1 MDGNEIPLPPAA
13 EPDGISEYSVTAGS
27 GNPDVQPLPA
37 TAPEPVVTPV
47 AAPTAAPAPGIPP
60 ATAAPA
66 TPAPGRSGAGFR
78 WFLIITLGLVLV
90 CGVSVAWYLLSY
102 PDTQGVSVIRMEGT
116 MVTGEYYDSD
126 TIGSEV
132 VGRELRD
139 AADDPLVDAIVL
151 RVNSPGGTPAAA
163 QEIIGDLEYAKTKKP
178 VVVSMGDMGTSAA
191 YYVSAHA
198 DRIYAN
204 PDTFTAGVGVIWKFS
219 DISRWMEKE
228 GYNVSTIKSGSKKD
242 MGSTSRPL
250 TSDEEDYAQKI
261 VTDSF
266 ETFISDITSQRVI
279 ARSDI
284 EDGRVMRGEDAVKI
298 NVIDELGNL
307 NDAIAGAKRLA
318 DSRAKSSLPGLPS

>member
-1 MDGNEIPLPPAA
+1 MDGNEHPFPPAPEPGQVSDTVPAGHSLPPEGHQLPEVLPQPDATIPPAPPCAPPAA
-13 EPDGISEYSVTAGS
+13 
-27 GNPDVQPLPA
+27 PA
-37 TAPEPVVTPV
+37 NPV
-47 AAPTAAPAPGIPP
+47 AAPAP
-60 ATAAPA
+60 
-66 TPAPGRSGAGFR
+66 RFNAGFK
-78 WFLIITLGLVLV
+78 WFIFITLALLVV
-90 CGVSVAWYLLSY
+90 CGVSFTWYFLSH
-102 PDTQGVSVIRMEGT
+102 PETQGVSVVRMEGT
-116 MVTGEYYDSD
+116 MVTGESYDD
-126 TIGSEV
+126 EYIGSEV
-132 VGRELRD
+132 VGRELRE

-204 PDTFTAGVGVIWKFS
+204 PDTFTAGIGVIWKFS

-228 GYNVSTIKSGSKKD
+228 GYNVSTVKSGSKKD

-250 TSDEEDYAQKI
+250 TSDEEEYARK
-261 VTDSF
+261 VVSDSF

-284 EDGRVMRGEDAVKI
+284 EDGRVIRGADAIKI

-307 NDAIAGAKRLA
+307 NDAIEGAKKLA
-318 DSRAKSSLPGLPS
+318 ASRSKPSLPGLPS

>member
-1 MDGNEIPLPPAA
+1 MDGNEIPLPPLPEPAAMSEPPVPA
-13 EPDGISEYSVTAGS
+13 EPEA
-27 GNPDVQPLPA
+27 PA
-37 TAPEPVVTPV
+37 EVPVPVEVPAPAKGAV
-47 AAPTAAPAPGIPP
+47 AVPGAAPAPAVPP
-60 ATAAPA
+60 APA
-66 TPAPGRSGAGFR
+66 SGRSGAGFK
-78 WFLIITLGLVLV
+78 WFLIIVVGLLLV
-90 CGVSVAWYLLSY
+90 CGVSVAYYFLSH
-102 PDTQGVSVIRMEGT
+102 PDTQGVSVIRMEGS
-116 MVTGEYYDSD
+116 MVTGEAYDSEY
-126 TIGSEV
+126 IGSEV
-132 VGRELRD
+132 VGRELRE
-139 AADDPLVDAIVL
+139 AADDPMVEAIVL

-228 GYNVSTIKSGSKKD
+228 GYNISVVKSGSKKD

-250 TSDEEDYAQKI
+250 STDEEEYAQKI

-266 ETFISDITSQRVI
+266 ENFISDVTTQRVI

-284 EDGRVMRGEDAVKI
+284 EDGRVIRGADAVKI

-307 NDAIAGAKRLA
+307 NDAINGAKRLA
-318 DSRAKSSLPGLPS
+318 QSRSKSSFPGLPS

>member
-1 MDGNEIPLPPAA
+1 MDGNGIPFPPVPEPAGNSESPRDA
-13 EPDGISEYSVTAGS
+13 EPVAPAE
-27 GNPDVQPLPA
+27 QPLPA
-37 TAPEPVVTPV
+37 VSPQPDAATAPAHVPAS
-47 AAPTAAPAPGIPP
+47 AAPRVPVIPP
-60 ATAAPA
+60 GTSADK
-66 TPAPGRSGAGFR
+66 SGAGLK
-78 WFLIITLGLVLV
+78 WFLIITAGLLLV

-116 MVTGEYYDSD
+116 MVTGEAFDSEY
-126 TIGSEV
+126 IGSEI

-242 MGSTSRPL
+242 MGSTARPL
-250 TSDEEDYAQKI
+250 STDEEEYAQQI

-266 ETFISDITSQRVI
+266 ETFIMDITTQRVI
-279 ARSDI
+279 SRSDI
-284 EDGRVMRGEDAVKI
+284 EDGRVIRGADAVKI

-307 NDAIAGAKRLA
+307 NDAIDGAKQLA
-318 DSRAKSSLPGLPS
+318 ESRSKPSIPGLPS

>member
-1 MDGNEIPLPPAA
+1 MEGNEIPLPPAPEPAAMSELPVPA
-13 EPDGISEYSVTAGS
+13 EPEA
-27 GNPDVQPLPA
+27 PA
-37 TAPEPVVTPV
+37 EVPVPVEVPAPAEAAAAVVASTPVPAVPPEP
-47 AAPTAAPAPGIPP
+47 AS
-60 ATAAPA
+60 
-66 TPAPGRSGAGFR
+66 GRSGAGFK
-78 WFLIITLGLVLV
+78 WFLIIIVGLLLV
-90 CGVSVAWYLLSY
+90 CGVSVAYYFLSH
-102 PDTQGVSVIRMEGT
+102 PDTQGVSVIRMEGS
-116 MVTGEYYDSD
+116 MVTGEAYDSEY
-126 TIGSEV
+126 IGSEV
-132 VGRELRD
+132 VGRELRE
-139 AADDPLVDAIVL
+139 AADDPMVEAIVL

-228 GYNVSTIKSGSKKD
+228 GYNISVVKSGSKKD

-250 TSDEEDYAQKI
+250 STDEEEYAQKI

-266 ETFISDITSQRVI
+266 ENFISDVTTQRVI

-284 EDGRVMRGEDAVKI
+284 EDGRVIRGADAVKI

-307 NDAIAGAKRLA
+307 NDAIDGAKKLA
-318 DSRAKSSLPGLPS
+318 QSRSKSSFPGLPS

>member
-1 MDGNEIPLPPAA
+1 MDGNGIPLPPEPEPAGNSESPQAA
-13 EPDGISEYSVTAGS
+13 EPVAPAG
-27 GNPDVQPLPA
+27 QPLPA
-37 TAPEPVVTPV
+37 VSPEPVAATAPAHVPASAAPRAPVVSPV
-47 AAPTAAPAPGIPP
+47 AESD
-60 ATAAPA
+60 
-66 TPAPGRSGAGFR
+66 RSSAGFK
-78 WFLIITLGLVLV
+78 WFLVITAGLLLV

-116 MVTGEYYDSD
+116 MVTGEASDSEY
-126 TIGSEV
+126 IGSEV

-250 TSDEEDYAQKI
+250 SDDEEEYAQQI

-266 ETFISDITSQRVI
+266 ETFITDITTQRVI
-279 ARSDI
+279 SRSDI
-284 EDGRVMRGEDAVKI
+284 EDGRVIRGADAVKI

-307 NDAIAGAKRLA
+307 NDAIDGAKKLA
-318 DSRAKSSLPGLPS
+318 QSRSKPSIPGLPS

>member
-1 MDGNEIPLPPAA
+1 MDGNEIPLPPA
-13 EPDGISEYSVTAGS
+13 
-27 GNPDVQPLPA
+27 
-37 TAPEPVVTPV
+37 PEPAVMSEPPV
-47 AAPTAAPAPGIPP
+47 PPEHEVPDESPAPAGDLVPAAPPVPVSPAP
-60 ATAAPA
+60 
-66 TPAPGRSGAGFR
+66 SSSVSNAGLK
-78 WFLIITLGLVLV
+78 WFVIIIVGLLLV
-90 CGVSVAWYLLSY
+90 CGMSVAWYLLLY

-116 MVTGEYYDSD
+116 MVTGEAYDAE

-132 VGRELRD
+132 VGRELRE
-139 AADDPLVDAIVL
+139 AADDPLVGAIVL

-228 GYNVSTIKSGSKKD
+228 GYNISIVKSGSKKD

-250 TSDEEDYAQKI
+250 STDEEEYAQKI

-266 ETFISDITSQRVI
+266 ENFISDVTTQRVI

-284 EDGRVMRGEDAVKI
+284 EDGRVIRGADAVKI

-307 NDAIAGAKRLA
+307 NDAIDGAKRLA
-318 DSRAKSSLPGLPS
+318 QSRSKSSLPGLPS

>member
-1 MDGNEIPLPPAA
+1 MDGNELPLPQTPEPAVMGGTPVPADPATLFEVPAPAA
-13 EPDGISEYSVTAGS
+13 APSPVITPVQPIPSPPRATITPASGTPGS
-27 GNPDVQPLPA
+27 G
-37 TAPEPVVTPV
+37 
-47 AAPTAAPAPGIPP
+47 
-60 ATAAPA
+60 
-66 TPAPGRSGAGFR
+66 FK
-78 WFLIITLGLVLV
+78 WFLIIIAGLFIV
-90 CGVSVAWYLLSY
+90 CGVSVGYYLLSH
-102 PDTQGVSVIRMEGT
+102 PDTQGVSVVRMEGT
-116 MVTGEYYDSD
+116 MVTGEYYDGE

-132 VGRELRD
+132 VGRELRE

-219 DISRWMEKE
+219 DMSRWMEKE
-228 GYNVSTIKSGSKKD
+228 GYNVSTVKSGAKKD

-250 TSDEEDYAQKI
+250 TGDEEEYAQKI
-261 VTDSF
+261 VSESF
-266 ETFISDITSQRVI
+266 EDFIGDVTTERVI

-284 EDGRVMRGEDAVKI
+284 EDGRVIRGADAVKI

-307 NDAIAGAKRLA
+307 NDAIDGAKTLA
-318 DSRAKSSLPGLPS
+318 KSRSKSSLPGLPS

>member
-1 MDGNEIPLPPAA
+1 MDGDELPVPPASEPAQSPGPTDPAGTTGPAGVSPPPAA
-13 EPDGISEYSVTAGS
+13 PV
-27 GNPDVQPLPA
+27 PA
-37 TAPEPVVTPV
+37 VTP
-47 AAPTAAPAPGIPP
+47 ASLSGSLKLAPGY
-60 ATAAPA
+60 
-66 TPAPGRSGAGFR
+66 GAGLK
-78 WFLIITLGLVLV
+78 WFLIIIAGLLLV
-90 CGVSVAWYLLSY
+90 CGTSVAFYLLSHE
-102 PDTQGVSVIRMEGT
+102 DTQGVSVIRMEGT
-116 MVTGEYYDSD
+116 MVTGEAYDAE

-132 VGRELRD
+132 VGRELRN
-139 AADDPLVDAIVL
+139 AADDPMVEAIVL

-163 QEIIGDLEYAKTKKP
+163 QEIIGDLEYARTKKP

-228 GYNVSTIKSGSKKD
+228 GYNVSIVKSGSKKD

-250 TSDEEDYAQKI
+250 SNEEEEYAQKI

-266 ETFISDITSQRVI
+266 ENFIADVTTRRVI

-284 EDGRVMRGEDAVKI
+284 EDGRVIRGADAVKI

-307 NDAIAGAKRLA
+307 NDAIDGAKKLA
-318 DSRAKSSLPGLPS
+318 QSRSRSSFPGLPS